1 MTTPSTHNA
10 PLTLSIDIG
19 GTGIKMM
26 VIDVKGNQLTDYMT
40 EPTPHPATVEA
51 LMDLFKTMMASI
63 TVPFDRVSVGFP
75 GVVEHGVIKT
85 AVNLHVSW
93 LGVNIIKKLEKASGK
108 PVRAANDADI
118 QGYGDI
124 KGHGLEMVI
133 TLGTGVGSALFIDGH
148 LVPNL
153 ELGHHPFMDNLSYE
167 ELLSKAYIEE
177 HGEVKWRM
185 NLKRAIQMWAMI
197 FNYDT
202 LYLGG
207 GFSHI
212 IKFELPENV
221 IISENIK
228 GVLGGIK
235 LWED

>member
-1 MTTPSTHNA
+1 MTKSKIHNA
-10 PLTLSIDIG
+10 PLTLSIDVG

-26 VIDVKGNQLTDYMT
+26 VLDAKGNPLTDYMT

-51 LMDLFKTMMASI
+51 LLGVFKTMIDTI
-63 TVPFDRVSVGFP
+63 TVEFDRVSVGFP
-75 GVVEHGVIKT
+75 GVIEHGVVKT

-93 LGVNIIKKLEKASGK
+93 LGINLVEKLEQETGK

-118 QGYGDI
+118 QGLGDI
-124 KGHGLEMVI
+124 KGEGLEMVI

-167 ELLSKAYIEE
+167 ELLSKAYIEA

-207 GFSHI
+207 GFAHI

-221 IISENIK
+221 IITENIE

-235 LWED
+235 LWDD